1 MDAPERLRVRTGSF
15 VWRLRGCECF
25 PTNTICFRSRDEYS
39 AELRRSGFGIAISG
53 QNGSAVCEA
62 GPDGSVMAAA
72 AQACRTSSADAGLF
86 TPGLGC
92 LTGREIAFPPWEDRS
107 SPPASPAGIEPPPR
121 QTLVLISVRRLLSNT
136 SFSCG
141 SDASICGDLSAGR
154 ADAHRPGRRD
164 AFKDLAVQNVQN
176 VQNVHFELLETWLL
190 AGLFSWCG
198 FPPGTLVSC
207 RHPNTQTHTCTQV
220 GGACRG
226 LSDDS
231 EALNQPVQVQGWAK
245 AMQVSGLRF
254 KNPSS
259 SRS

>member
-121 QTLVLISVRRLLSNT
+121 QTLVLISVRRLLSNA

-164 AFKDLAVQNVQN
+164 AFKDLTPKSPKSPKCP
-176 VQNVHFELLETWLL
+176 F
-190 AGLFSWCG
+190 
-198 FPPGTLVSC
+198 
-207 RHPNTQTHTCTQV
+207 
-220 GGACRG
+220 
-226 LSDDS
+226 
-231 EALNQPVQVQGWAK
+231 
-245 AMQVSGLRF
+245 
-254 KNPSS
+254 
-259 SRS
+259 